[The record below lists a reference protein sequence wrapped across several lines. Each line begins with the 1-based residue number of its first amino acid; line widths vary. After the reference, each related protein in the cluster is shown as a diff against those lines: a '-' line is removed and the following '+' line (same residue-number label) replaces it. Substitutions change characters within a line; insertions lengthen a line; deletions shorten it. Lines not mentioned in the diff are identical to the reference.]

1 MSDTTETSKNEIQ
14 LGTVNELPR
23 SEPAGE
29 IGGESALDFLHP
41 ELHFQ
46 LHLTECYNS
55 QTAAERRRY
64 RIEHGL

>member
-23 SEPAGE
+23 SEPVGE

-41 ELHFQ
+41 ELRHQ
-46 LHLTECYNS
+46 LHLMECDN

>member
-1 MSDTTETSKNEIQ
+1 MSDTTETSKNEIE

-23 SEPAGE
+23 SEPVGE
-29 IGGESALDFLHP
+29 IGGENAWDYLHP
-41 ELHFQ
+41 ERQ
-46 LHLTECYNS
+46 LYLTECYNS

>member
-1 MSDTTETSKNEIQ
+1 MSDTTEISKNEIE

-23 SEPAGE
+23 PEPAGE
-29 IGGESALDFLHP
+29 IGGESALNFLHP
-41 ELHFQ
+41 ELCYQ
-46 LHLTECYNS
+46 LHLTECDY

>member
-1 MSDTTETSKNEIQ
+1 MSDTTETSKNEIE

-41 ELHFQ
+41 ELQYQ
-46 LHLTECYNS
+46 LHLTECDN
-55 QTAAERRRY
+55 QTAADRRRY

>member
-1 MSDTTETSKNEIQ
+1 MTDTTETSKNEIE

-41 ELHFQ
+41 ERQ
-46 LHLTECYNS
+46 LYLSECDY

>member
-1 MSDTTETSKNEIQ
+1 MTDTIETSKNEIE

-23 SEPAGE
+23 SEPVGE
-29 IGGESALDFLHP
+29 IGGGSALDFLHP
-41 ELHFQ
+41 ELQYQ
-46 LHLTECYNS
+46 LHLTECDN

>member
-1 MSDTTETSKNEIQ
+1 MTDTTETSKNEIE

-41 ELHFQ
+41 ERQ
-46 LHLTECYNS
+46 LYLSECEYQTE
-55 QTAAERRRY
+55 ADRRRY

>member
-1 MSDTTETSKNEIQ
+1 MSDTTETSKNEIE

-29 IGGESALDFLHP
+29 IGGENAWDYLHP
-41 ELHFQ
+41 ERQ
-46 LHLTECYNS
+46 LYLSECDY
-55 QTAAERRRY
+55 QTDSERRKY